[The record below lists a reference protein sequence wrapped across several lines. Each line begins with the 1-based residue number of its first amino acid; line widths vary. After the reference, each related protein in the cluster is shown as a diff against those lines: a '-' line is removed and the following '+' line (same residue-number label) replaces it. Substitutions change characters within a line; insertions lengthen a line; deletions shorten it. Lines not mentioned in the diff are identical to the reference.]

1 VNIPNFMYFSSPEYS
16 NGQPNVATLLQGSAI
31 CTETTWVPC
40 PECEEI
46 AKEPDTNPD
55 LPLSRIGYVASTAGG
70 ADEATLWFALRN
82 DCNGATI
89 QQGMV
94 NYATLWFVCA
104 GVLALNVY
112 LRYME
117 VKMDEDEQTAQDYSI
132 VVENPPGDATDPEEW
147 KQFFDATFGT
157 HVTACTVA
165 VNNDLLVQSLVER
178 REVLRKIEMMVEP
191 GTAMDRLT
199 LAGIAAKEEF
209 DRRFVQNLVAKVVPG
224 LPELFARLVV
234 LTAKVQGLAQQ
245 SYPATNVFVTF
256 ETEADQRRVLQALQC
271 NSQMDRIRNNTNAA
285 IDPRHLFRG
294 TKLLSVAEAEEP
306 STIRW
311 QDLNETLKE
320 RIKQQT
326 ITLVATMCAI
336 ALIAFIVFVCNT
348 KYLVFTSFVIAIFNA
363 IFPLFAKWLNSF
375 ESHASAG
382 GVQRSLYCKIA
393 LFRWYASLHSRVA
406 FHRGPSLLFMLT
418 LFIFSQGQYSNR
430 HYDHHSLY
438 VGVDGRRRADFADF
452 HALLCR
458 YCHHER
464 DSAARPSRALEATP
478 TGAPGAHARRDEP
491 PVPGHS
497 VRTR

>member
-1 VNIPNFMYFSSPEYS
+1 LLTLPKVITILAGLVNIPNFIYFSSPEYS
-16 NGQPNVATLLQGSAI
+16 NSQPGVAPLLQGSAI

-40 PECEEI
+40 PDCEAF
-46 AKEPDTNPD
+46 AKTPDSNPD
-55 LPLSRIGYVASTAGG
+55 LPLSRIGHVDSAAGAG
-70 ADEATLWFALRN
+70 ETLWFALRN

-94 NYATLWFVCA
+94 NYATLWFICA
-104 GVLALNVY
+104 GVLGLNLY

-132 VVENPPGDATDPEEW
+132 VVENPPSDATDPGEW
-147 KQFFDATFGT
+147 KEFFDTTFGT

-209 DRRFVQNLVAKVVPG
+209 GRRFVQSLVARLVPG

-256 ETEADQRRVLQALQC
+256 ETEADQRRVLHALQC
-271 NSQMDRIRNNTNAA
+271 NSQMDRMRNSTKAA
-285 IDPRHLFRG
+285 KDPRHLFRG
-294 TKLLSVAEAEEP
+294 TKLLAVAEAEEP

-326 ITLVATMCAI
+326 TTLLATACAI

-348 KYLVFTSFVIAIFNA
+348 KYVVFTSFVIAIFNA

-393 LFRWYASLHSRVA
+393 IFRWYASLLPSGKQPLRA
-406 FHRGPSLLFMLT
+406 FHLIHADLL
-418 LFIFSQGQYSNR
+418 YS
-430 HYDHHSLY
+430 
-438 VGVDGRRRADFADF
+438 G
-452 HALLCR
+452 
-458 YCHHER
+458 
-464 DSAARPSRALEATP
+464 
-478 TGAPGAHARRDEP
+478 
-491 PVPGHS
+491 
-497 VRTR
+497 